1 MFFSQNVEASSL
13 NLLLNPI
20 FVKATYS
27 TLFTFFMHCL
37 HCSEIQGEEN
47 HCHYEAI
54 FVWRSTSLSNVP
66 DTPQNIQKCCKASS
80 LKGGNGRSKNV
91 VEDSERMGCSDTN
104 PDHRVGSNLCNF
116 AQRGENTCQLNV
128 IRQS

>member
-1 MFFSQNVEASSL
+1 MWADLKGFYSQKVEASSL

-37 HCSEIQGEEN
+37 HCLEIQGEEN

-66 DTPQNIQKCCKASS
+66 DTLQNIQKCCKASS
-80 LKGGNGRSKNV
+80 LKGGGGVGVSLSKNL
-91 VEDSERMGCSDTN
+91 VEDSKRE
-104 PDHRVGSNLCNF
+104 
-116 AQRGENTCQLNV
+116 
-128 IRQS
+128 